1 MKKLFQKRI
10 MKSNKGFTLI
20 ETLVAISIF
29 TVSIVAMVS
38 LTAQGVSQTTYAK
51 NKLTAS
57 MLAQEGVEMM
67 RNIRDNTMLDP
78 NAATGGWENF
88 INKIFPK
95 CTNGAGCD
103 INPLDLNV
111 LPVGWG
117 HLYRDVDGYFTPNTG
132 GDATIFDRKIDVIV
146 KGSSEIEIVSNVKW
160 LQNGTTRSVSV
171 TEHLFD
177 WFTPATP

>member
-1 MKKLFQKRI
+1 MKTKNRQ
-10 MKSNKGFTLI
+10 NKTKNNSGFTLI

-67 RNIRDNTMLDP
+67 RNIRDNMALTD
-78 NAATGGWENF
+78 ASYWENF
-88 INKIFPK
+88 KTKIMP
-95 CTNGAGCD
+95 CMTGGCD

-117 HLYRDVDGYFTPNTG
+117 HLFRDVNGYFTSNVG
-132 GDATIFDRKIDVIV
+132 GDSTIFDRKIDVMF
-146 KGSSEIEIVSNVKW
+146 KGSSEIEIVSNVRW